1 MDQQSKRDHWTN
13 ILEQQKE
20 SNLSIKQFCID
31 NEISYQTFYYW
42 SKKLSESEVTTK
54 IHPIIVTEP
63 TQEQS
68 NIVVLTLNNGLRAEL
83 PANLNFKQIKQIK
96 HWIDALQ

>member
-1 MDQQSKRDHWTN
+1 MDQQSKRDHWAN
-13 ILEQQKE
+13 ILDQQKE

-31 NEISYQTFYYW
+31 NEISYQTLYYW

-83 PANLNFKQIKQIK
+83 PANLNSKQIK
-96 HWIDALQ
+96 HWVDALQ

>member
-1 MDQQSKRDHWTN
+1 MNQQSKRDHWAN
-13 ILEQQKE
+13 ISEQQKE

-42 SKKLSESEVTTK
+42 SKKLSESEITTK

-68 NIVVLTLNNGLRAEL
+68 NIVVLTYNGLRTEL
-83 PANLNFKQIKQIK
+83 PANLNSKQIK
-96 HWIDALQ
+96 HWVDALQ

>member
-1 MDQQSKRDHWTN
+1 MNQQSKRDHWAN
-13 ILEQQKE
+13 ISEQQKK

-31 NEISYQTFYYW
+31 NEISYQTFYYR
-42 SKKLSESEVTTK
+42 SKKLSESEITTK

-68 NIVVLTLNNGLRAEL
+68 NIVVLTYNGLRTEL
-83 PANLNFKQIKQIK
+83 PANLNSKQIK
-96 HWIDALQ
+96 HWVDALQ

>member
-1 MDQQSKRDHWTN
+1 MNQQSKRDHWAN
-13 ILEQQKE
+13 ILEQQKN

-31 NEISYQTFYYW
+31 NEISYQTFYYR
-42 SKKLSESEVTTK
+42 SKKLSESEITTK

-68 NIVVLTLNNGLRAEL
+68 NIVVLTYNGLRTEL
-83 PANLNFKQIKQIK
+83 PANLNSKQIK
-96 HWIDALQ
+96 HWVDALQ